1 MSLTLFLPLF
11 LLAVSKISSPI
22 DAFSSGSFQALFKT
36 VIMKSVLKQTTLNP
50 KFLKNYR
57 PVSSLSFLSKVL
69 KRIVLLQHDLLFNV
83 SETIFRQTIYS
94 TLISQL
100 MHHSTGTALHKIVNN
115 LLSAQDDSRPLQSLL
130 DLSAA
135 FDTIDHSILLS
146 RLNTSFGLASSV
158 LSWFHSYLS
167 NHIQTVSVSGS
178 KSLPTVL
185 QFGVPQGSVLAP
197 IIFILYIQ
205 PLSANFNHHSL
216 FHHSFSD
223 DYQLYV
229 SAHLSELHEIISSSQ
244 ACISSVQVWMHHNKL
259 Q

>member
-1 MSLTLFLPLF
+1 
-11 LLAVSKISSPI
+11 
-22 DAFSSGSFQALFKT
+22 
-36 VIMKSVLKQTTLNP
+36 MKSVLKQTTLNP
-50 KFLKNYR
+50 KILKNYR

-69 KRIVLLQHDLLFNV
+69 ERIVLFQHDLLFNV
-83 SETIFRQTIYS
+83 SETIFRQTINS

-100 MHHSTGTALHKIVNN
+100 IGHHSTGTALLKIVNN

-146 RLNTSFGLASSV
+146 RLNTSFGLSSFI
-158 LSWFHSYLS
+158 LSWFYSYLS

-178 KSLPTVL
+178 KSLPTVF

-205 PLSANFNHHSL
+205 PLSANFNPHSF

-223 DYQLYV
+223 SYQLYV
-229 SAHLSELHEIISSSQ
+229 SAHLSELHEIISFSQ